1 MRPRSMPDSH
11 ANDWLRL
18 ALDLGVLPV
27 AGFLRICTGSLTS
40 CLTCT
45 LFSMTAGVSVL
56 LTQSV
61 RSAWA
66 KKKVLSL
73 RPVEG
78 SPVKGTDAFLR
89 PLF

>member
-45 LFSMTAGVSVL
+45 LLFHAAGLGSSSVWS
-56 LTQSV
+56 TV
-61 RSAWA
+61 R
-66 KKKVLSL
+66 
-73 RPVEG
+73 RPKRKT
-78 SPVKGTDAFLR
+78 P
-89 PLF
+89 